1 MPKSSQNALRPKRKV
16 SARAGQKE
24 REHYDYITRLL
35 TKEGNGLPLF
45 TNSDLNQP
53 ALLEFD
59 NALFNNFNNTVD
71 SDLFTTYDIYNKQQF
86 DQDLRD
92 FEIETV
98 IYTNV
103 CRLCRSQ
110 ARETDKTKKQGTP
123 LLILARNRIDPGR
136 LDYRLNEPTIVEEML
151 IARVY
156 I

>member
-16 SARAGQKE
+16 STRASQKE

-35 TKEGNGLPLF
+35 TKEGNSLPLF
-45 TNSDLNQP
+45 TNSDLDQP

-59 NALFNNFNNTVD
+59 NALFNNFNNTID
-71 SDLFTTYDIYNKQQF
+71 SDSFTTYDIYNKRQF
-86 DQDLRD
+86 NQDLRD
-92 FEIETV
+92 FEIKTV

-103 CRLCRSQ
+103 YRLCRSQ
-110 ARETDKTKKQGTP
+110 ARETDKTKKQGAP
-123 LLILARNRIDPGR
+123 LLILARNRIDLGR

-151 IARVY
+151 IAQVH